1 MAYTLLKIQMKKKV
15 SLLAKINLNY
25 KVDIIM
31 NKKDYPQEIEY
42 DDWLKRQNYFLTEQN
57 KNLKKKLAE
66 ADEYIN
72 YLLDKLELL
81 NK

>member
-1 MAYTLLKIQMKKKV
+1 
-15 SLLAKINLNY
+15 
-25 KVDIIM
+25 M

-42 DDWLKRQNYFLTEQN
+42 YDWLKRQNYFLTEQN

>member
-1 MAYTLLKIQMKKKV
+1 
-15 SLLAKINLNY
+15 
-25 KVDIIM
+25 M
-31 NKKDYPQEIEY
+31 NEKNYPQEIEY

-66 ADEYIN
+66 ADEYIK

>member
-1 MAYTLLKIQMKKKV
+1 
-15 SLLAKINLNY
+15 
-25 KVDIIM
+25 M

-42 DDWLKRQNYFLTEQN
+42 HDWLKRQNYFLTEQN

>member
-1 MAYTLLKIQMKKKV
+1 
-15 SLLAKINLNY
+15 
-25 KVDIIM
+25 M

-81 NK
+81 NKL